1 MYIQNQRHG
10 WQCVLCNIAHSH
22 NTGLRTLLE
31 KLHSAIN
38 QSIAPNLPH
47 VAQAISSINIS
58 IPRQDVQKDLFILLR
73 TLMKHNCSPDGRMHS
88 WIGNYG
94 IQYHKHK
101 EGYDYGMTC
110 IYGYPAK

>member
-1 MYIQNQRHG
+1 M
-10 WQCVLCNIAHSH
+10 
-22 NTGLRTLLE
+22 
-31 KLHSAIN
+31 
-38 QSIAPNLPH
+38 
-47 VAQAISSINIS
+47 AQAISSINIS

-101 EGYDYGMTC
+101 DGYDYGMTC
-110 IYGYPAK
+110 ICGYLAK

>member
-1 MYIQNQRHG
+1 M
-10 WQCVLCNIAHSH
+10 
-22 NTGLRTLLE
+22 
-31 KLHSAIN
+31 
-38 QSIAPNLPH
+38 PH

-58 IPRQDVQKDLFILLR
+58 IPKQDVQGDLSILLL
-73 TLMKHNCSPDGRMHS
+73 TLMKNNCSPDVRMHS

-101 EGYDYGMTC
+101 EGSDYGMTC